1 MSDVFQP
8 LIDFFEEILIFFHDT
23 VGLGWGMSIVALTV
37 VVRAALMPLTIKQFK
52 SMQNMAKF
60 QPEIKK
66 LQERYKGDRERLNQ
80 EMMKFYRENKVN
92 PFASCLPLVAQ
103 LPVFLAL
110 FYMLQND
117 LRLDVCPDVNPP
129 GTENPEPCGP
139 GGAAEFL
146 FIPDI
151 TDKATGGVLIALI
164 VLYVGSQLLS
174 TILMSTAT
182 DKTQRI
188 IFLALP
194 FVFVIF
200 VINFPAGLLVYWITT
215 NFWTIMQQAIV
226 RKRLGPMRP
235 ATADGEAPPM
245 SIMDRMLHRGERRA
259 SDRGRRRRT
268 GTPAGGGEPA
278 NCSRPSRRRRAGPP
292 RRRHRRR
299 VRRRS
304 APGGADERAAGPER
318 PPAERVR
325 ELLEHVNDALELD
338 AEVEVVEEDDRIRGV
353 LHGDDMGLFIGRH
366 GQTIDAVQHLAFKV
380 AAHGQSPAPKVEV
393 DAAGYRDR
401 RRQALERQADQAAAD
416 AVRSA
421 RPVALDAMS
430 ATERK
435 VVHEYLKDRGDVETY
450 SEGTE
455 PDRHLVVAPLDA

>member
-8 LIDFFEEILIFFHDT
+8 LITFFEAILKFFHDT
-23 VGLGWGMSIVALTV
+23 AGLGWGTSIVALTV
-37 VVRAALMPLTIKQFK
+37 LVRAALLPLTLKQFK

-92 PFASCLPLVAQ
+92 PFASCLPLLAQ

-110 FYMLQND
+110 FYMLQDD

-129 GTENPEPCGP
+129 GTTDPQPCGE
-139 GGAAEFL
+139 GGAAQFL

-151 TDKATGGVLIALI
+151 TDKATGTVLITLI

-174 TILMSTAT
+174 TVLMSTAT

-215 NFWTIMQQAIV
+215 NFWTIIQQMIV

-235 ATADGEAPPM
+235 PSADGEVPPM
-245 SIMDRMLHRGERRA
+245 SIMDRMLHRGESARTA
-259 SDRGRRRRT
+259 SPPKVPSGAGSGNPAPKSRPAAPPPPSPRKKKKRSGRRR
-268 GTPAGGGEPA
+268 
-278 NCSRPSRRRRAGPP
+278 
-292 RRRHRRR
+292 
-299 VRRRS
+299 
-304 APGGADERAAGPER
+304 
-318 PPAERVR
+318 
-325 ELLEHVNDALELD
+325 
-338 AEVEVVEEDDRIRGV
+338 
-353 LHGDDMGLFIGRH
+353 
-366 GQTIDAVQHLAFKV
+366 
-380 AAHGQSPAPKVEV
+380 
-393 DAAGYRDR
+393 
-401 RRQALERQADQAAAD
+401 
-416 AVRSA
+416 
-421 RPVALDAMS
+421 
-430 ATERK
+430 
-435 VVHEYLKDRGDVETY
+435 
-450 SEGTE
+450 
-455 PDRHLVVAPLDA
+455 

>member
-1 MSDVFQP
+1 VHDVFSP
-8 LIDFFEEILIFFHDT
+8 LIVFFEAILQFFHDT
-23 VGLGWGMSIVALTV
+23 VGLGWGTAIVALTV

-92 PFASCLPLVAQ
+92 PFASCLPLLAQ

-110 FYMLQND
+110 FYMLQDD
-117 LRLDVCPDVNPP
+117 LRLDVCPEVNPA
-129 GTENPEPCGP
+129 GTTDPQPCGP

-182 DKTQRI
+182 DRTQRI

-215 NFWTIMQQAIV
+215 NLWTIVQQAIV
-226 RKRLGPMRP
+226 RKRLGPLRP
-235 ATADGEAPPM
+235 ATPDGEAPPM
-245 SIMDRMLHRGERRA
+245 SIMDRMLHRGSSRPTAEKEGEPETREPAPAGVATGNSRGSGQQPKKSRPSA
-259 SDRGRRRRT
+259 PPPPSPRKKKKRSGRRR
-268 GTPAGGGEPA
+268 
-278 NCSRPSRRRRAGPP
+278 
-292 RRRHRRR
+292 
-299 VRRRS
+299 
-304 APGGADERAAGPER
+304 
-318 PPAERVR
+318 
-325 ELLEHVNDALELD
+325 
-338 AEVEVVEEDDRIRGV
+338 
-353 LHGDDMGLFIGRH
+353 
-366 GQTIDAVQHLAFKV
+366 
-380 AAHGQSPAPKVEV
+380 
-393 DAAGYRDR
+393 
-401 RRQALERQADQAAAD
+401 
-416 AVRSA
+416 
-421 RPVALDAMS
+421 
-430 ATERK
+430 
-435 VVHEYLKDRGDVETY
+435 
-450 SEGTE
+450 
-455 PDRHLVVAPLDA
+455 